1 MKDYIFSSV
10 YYYSMKDHHIYDF
23 RLDVD
28 IPERIDKLLSIYFPE
43 YSRSTIQKWISNKD
57 ILINGKSC
65 SQKDKITESC
75 DVSINVRTKPSIN
88 LIPENIEI
96 DIIEETDDYI
106 VVNKKSGIVTHIAP
120 GNYTGT
126 LQNGLYF
133 KYPELSEVPRTGII
147 HRLDKDTSGL
157 LVVCRNLA
165 SHNYLSKQLQEKKFT
180 KIYHALVTRCI
191 DKPIV
196 IEEPIGRHPVNRK
209 KMSIHINGRHAISKI
224 KPLTMFKKTTH
235 VEVELITGRTHQIRV
250 HLSYLNNPVI
260 GDSMYGFKKTFFT
273 KDLTIAETI
282 DPLFSQYLHA
292 YSLSFRDPSSNELK
306 KYTAEYPEE
315 YSLLLNQLAKDNN
328 D

>member
-1 MKDYIFSSV
+1 MKDQ
-10 YYYSMKDHHIYDF
+10 HIYDF

-157 LVVCRNLA
+157 LLICRTLE

-191 DKPIV
+191 NKPIV
-196 IEEPIGRHPVNRK
+196 VEEPIGRHPVNRK
-209 KMSIHINGRHAISKI
+209 KCLSI
-224 KPLTMFKKTTH
+224 
-235 VEVELITGRTHQIRV
+235 
-250 HLSYLNNPVI
+250 
-260 GDSMYGFKKTFFT
+260 
-273 KDLTIAETI
+273 
-282 DPLFSQYLHA
+282 
-292 YSLSFRDPSSNELK
+292 
-306 KYTAEYPEE
+306 
-315 YSLLLNQLAKDNN
+315 
-328 D
+328 